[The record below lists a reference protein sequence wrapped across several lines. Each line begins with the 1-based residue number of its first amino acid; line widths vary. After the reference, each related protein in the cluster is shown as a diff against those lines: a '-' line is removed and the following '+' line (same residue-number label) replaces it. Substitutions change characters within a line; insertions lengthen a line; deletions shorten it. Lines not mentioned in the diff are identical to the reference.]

1 MTSKLEEL
9 FNDSVMIQRIKE
21 RLPVL
26 FYIAEQESSR
36 AGKVGM
42 EVGSLRENILIA
54 MLIYYFGEKNVEINI
69 PITEPEID
77 LRLYGKPIS
86 IKTKT
91 GSGFGGVKLSW
102 TVDADKAH
110 EFLEAYHPEC
120 DILLAQIHWQETGGF
135 FYIPVDVQREVLAST
150 GKEGFF
156 KLPKPGTNP
165 RGVEMTGTALEQAVD
180 NPLSKAIP
188 IFWKKPSIRYNKYER
203 WITYWRNK

>member
-9 FNDSVMIQRIKE
+9 FEDAAMIQRVKE

-54 MLIYYFGEKNVEINI
+54 MLVYYFGEKNIETNI
-69 PITEPEID
+69 PINKPEID
-77 LRLYGKPIS
+77 LRLFGKPIS

-102 TVDADKAH
+102 TVDADMAH
-110 EFLEAYHPEC
+110 KFLETYHPEC
-120 DILLAQIHWQETGGF
+120 DILLAQIHWEETGGL
-135 FYIPVDVQREVLAST
+135 FYIPVNVQREILVSL
-150 GKEGFF
+150 GKGGFF

-165 RGVEMTGTALEQAVD
+165 RGIEMTAAALEHAVN
-180 NPLSKAIP
+180 NPSSKSTP
-188 IFWKKPSIRYNKYER
+188 IIWKKPSIQYNRYER